1 MIYPCQRAQVQFQFT
16 KEIGQHGKNSK
27 VYLAHDQN
35 LDGQVV
41 IKQIDKTTFPHKDV
55 FFEEARKLYKSYHP
69 NVVQVLYACEDNDYI
84 YISMPFYKNQSL
96 KDLIDSRYLTAREVI
111 KFATEFLSGLHN
123 IHVKGL
129 VHFDIKP
136 DNIMLSDRME
146 ALLSDFGLAESVDS
160 SGLALQPCNYAGAC
174 PPEYIEAQF
183 SSNFTFDRLFD
194 IFQVGLTIYRMCC
207 GNQVFQTQMSQFTT
221 YQDLYVAIRDKKFP
235 DMALIPEHIPSKVV
249 STIKKCISLNP
260 NDRFLSAL
268 DVINNMAD
276 ISDNFLDWE
285 YSIDN
290 RTRKWKKNDK
300 KGNIYELSV
309 DSTGSSTATK
319 TTPSRTTR
327 VLSYCLQNITGR
339 QIKEFLSGID

>member
-1 MIYPCQRAQVQFQFT
+1 MIYPCQKAQVHFQFT
-16 KEIGQHGKNSK
+16 QEIGQYGRNSR

-41 IKQIDKTTFPHKDV
+41 IKQIDKENFSHKDI

-69 NVVQVLYACEDNDYI
+69 NVVQILYACEDDDYI
-84 YISMPFYKNQSL
+84 YISMPFYKNKSL
-96 KDLIDSRYLTAREVI
+96 KDLIDSRFLTAREVI
-111 KFATEFLSGLHN
+111 KFSTEFLSGLHN

-146 ALLSDFGLAESVDS
+146 GLLSDFGLAENVDS
-160 SGLALQPCNYAGAC
+160 SGLAQQPCNYAGAC

-183 SSNFTFDRLFD
+183 SADFTFDRLFD

-207 GNQVFQTQMSQFTT
+207 GNQIFQAQMNQFQN
-221 YQDLYVAIRDKKFP
+221 YRDLYVAIRDKKFP
-235 DMALIPEHIPSKVV
+235 DLALIPEHIPSKLIN
-249 STIKKCISLNP
+249 TIKKCISFTP
-260 NDRFLSAL
+260 EDRFLSAL

-276 ISDNFLDWE
+276 IDDNLLDWE

-290 RTRKWKKNDK
+290 QIRKWKKNDK

-309 DSTGSSTATK
+309 DSAGLSTATK
-319 TTPSRTTR
+319 TTPTRTTR
-327 VLSYCLQNITGR
+327 VREYCLPNISGK
-339 QIKEFLSGID
+339 QIKKFLSGID

>member
-16 KEIGQHGKNSK
+16 QEIGQHGRNSR

-41 IKQIDKTTFPHKDV
+41 IKQIDKTMFSHKDI

-69 NVVQVLYACEDNDYI
+69 NVVQVLYACEDDDYI
-84 YISMPFYKNQSL
+84 YISMPFYKNKSL
-96 KDLIDSRYLTAREVI
+96 KDLIESRYLTAREVI
-111 KFATEFLSGLHN
+111 KFSTEFLSGLHN

-146 ALLSDFGLAESVDS
+146 GLLSDFGLAESVDS

-183 SSNFTFDRLFD
+183 SKDFTFDRLFD

-207 GNQVFQTQMSQFTT
+207 GNQVFQTQMSQFQT
-221 YQDLYVAIRDKKFP
+221 YSDLYVAIRDKQFP
-235 DMALIPEHIPSKVV
+235 DMTLIPEHIPSKVIN
-249 STIKKCISLNP
+249 TIKKCVSFAP
-260 NDRFLSAL
+260 KDRFLSAL

-276 ISDNFLDWE
+276 IDDNLLDWE

-290 RTRKWKKNDK
+290 QIRKWKKNDK

-327 VLSYCLQNITGR
+327 VREYCLPNISGR
-339 QIKEFLSGID
+339 QIKTFLSGIE